1 VIARP
6 TTTVVQTGRQGGEE
20 RGCRRR
26 DACDAGARCC
36 QYAVLAVSA
45 AAGGGLSGAAGSAC
59 RAVVAPRSP
68 YPNGPALTSLRAVC
82 GSVGPS
88 PNDGQSRATPHAP
101 HAGLRA

>member
-26 DACDAGARCC
+26 DACDAG
-36 QYAVLAVSA
+36 
-45 AAGGGLSGAAGSAC
+45 GGGLSGAAGSAC